1 MKQKLTLSLNKDV
14 IERAKYFAKHTQ
26 RSVSEIVEGYLDKI
40 TKETVKTEIPPE
52 LSKLFGAV
60 KLPKDFDPEKAR
72 RRNMEEKF
80 L

>member
-1 MKQKLTLSLNKDV
+1 MTQKLTLSLNNDV

-26 RSVSEIVEGYLDKI
+26 RSVSEIVESYLDKI
-40 TKETVKTEIPPE
+40 TKETINKEIPPE

-60 KLPKDFDPEKAR
+60 KLPEGFDPEKAR
-72 RRNMEEKF
+72 RKNMEEKF